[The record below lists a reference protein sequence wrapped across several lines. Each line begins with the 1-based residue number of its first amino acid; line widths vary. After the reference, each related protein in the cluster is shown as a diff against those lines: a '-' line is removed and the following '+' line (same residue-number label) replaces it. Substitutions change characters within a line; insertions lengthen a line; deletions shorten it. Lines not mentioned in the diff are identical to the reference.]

1 METGLLNTALR
12 TRQTSINSLNKSSYP
27 GPAGNPG
34 SFLYMTTSDTP
45 LWDRLVREVGADAA
59 GDILNELIA
68 RKLDE
73 AHPDFYEL
81 DEFDRFVLE
90 AEFWQRY
97 TGADAEPLLAEYFAN

>member
-1 METGLLNTALR
+1 
-12 TRQTSINSLNKSSYP
+12 
-27 GPAGNPG
+27 
-34 SFLYMTTSDTP
+34 MTTSDTP
-45 LWDRLVREVGADAA
+45 LWDRLVNEAGIQAA
-59 GDILNELIA
+59 CDILNELIA

-73 AHPDFYEL
+73 AHPDFHEL